1 MERAASIAE
10 HLATSAESPS
20 ALMRSYAQARV
31 FFPLRGADDPAVA
44 RAAGG

>member
-20 ALMRSYAQARV
+20 ALATGLCGRTLSLALNPSGRSR
-31 FFPLRGADDPAVA
+31 
-44 RAAGG
+44 

>member
-20 ALMRSYAQARV
+20 ALATGLCGRTPRRV
-31 FFPLRGADDPAVA
+31 FSSP
-44 RAAGG
+44 